1 MVWRCYVRD
10 ITSVGARLEFSDA
23 PVLPTDFNLTFDG
36 KTMRPCRLQ
45 WRIANE
51 VGVSFE
57 SSKKNWSNA
66 PSYNPATQPFAF
78 NCASFAAI
86 KANLVWHI

>member
-1 MVWRCYVRD
+1 
-10 ITSVGARLEFSDA
+10 
-23 PVLPTDFNLTFDG
+23 LPTDFNLTFDG

-57 SSKKNWSNA
+57 SSKKN
-66 PSYNPATQPFAF
+66 
-78 NCASFAAI
+78 
-86 KANLVWHI
+86 